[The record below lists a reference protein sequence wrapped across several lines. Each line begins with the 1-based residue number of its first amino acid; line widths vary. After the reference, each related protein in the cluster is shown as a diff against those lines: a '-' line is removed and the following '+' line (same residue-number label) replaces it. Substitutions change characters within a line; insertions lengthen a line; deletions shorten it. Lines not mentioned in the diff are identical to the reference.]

1 MTRKLVAALPE
12 YSFDG
17 PGMVPFARDI
27 DNFWYKLSKIILTEA
42 SPDMYVRRYRWAG
55 EILSAL
61 DDAGTDVSKL
71 TRKLLL
77 RECNSISVSE
87 TDGLAYLEKCFDVL
101 FERIDIDFRLIPALL
116 EHYEAFFASSEARID
131 RLKQD
136 GAEFIGDIDTFRK
149 VFESRSGIA
158 LSTIHGIKGAE
169 YDAVIAYGLLQGMV
183 PHLSDPDG
191 ENSASKLLYVICS
204 RARKNLHLISECDRI
219 NGRNDEYVPTVKLSR
234 CSFHYDR
241 IP

>member
-27 DNFWYKLSKIILTEA
+27 DNFWYKLSKIILTE
-42 SPDMYVRRYRWAG
+42 RRQTCMSGATHGRG
-55 EILSAL
+55 DLSAL

-71 TRKLLL
+71 IRKLLL

-101 FERIDIDFRLIPALL
+101 FERIDIDFRLITARL

-131 RLKQD
+131 LLKQD
-136 GAEFIGDIDTFRK
+136 GAESISDIDTFRRSSRAARHCALDNSRNQGGRIQCSDRLGYSRYGP
-149 VFESRSGIA
+149 VSQRSGRRKQREQTTLRHLLKSKKEPASHLGVRSHQWPERSICTNREAFA
-158 LSTIHGIKGAE
+158 LF
-169 YDAVIAYGLLQGMV
+169 V
-183 PHLSDPDG
+183 PLW
-191 ENSASKLLYVICS
+191 
-204 RARKNLHLISECDRI
+204 
-219 NGRNDEYVPTVKLSR
+219 
-234 CSFHYDR
+234 
-241 IP
+241 